1 MLRPSEITQRRER
14 ACGGGFSLIEMAI
27 VLLIMGI
34 AAGGAIPM
42 YAKQVQRHRAQ
53 ATKQEL
59 DTIKRALVDYYADNL
74 RFPDPDKGNIL
85 PAALLRLP
93 QSTTTDE
100 IYAGS
105 HYVYVQTTDG
115 KPFTELLVDG
125 ASIGRSAAVLYSR
138 GRNLIGDGAN
148 KDPSLGRFVQT
159 STDPAFDDVVVT
171 IAESEVRAVTAWRRE
186 ITEDAAVLNAAA
198 LLIADNDD
206 DADGLVDEDANPPP
220 GSTPQGP
227 QDPAGNAD
235 GVRDW
240 TLLDARGADALAAS
254 GRVAFAHHLVDAWG
268 NRYRWDKVNHRVY
281 SYGPNGVDNGGSGD
295 DIVP

>member
-1 MLRPSEITQRRER
+1 MFRWTNITMRCKV
-14 ACGGGFSLIEMAI
+14 ACVSGFSLIEMAI

-59 DTIKRALVDYYADNL
+59 ETIKRALVDYYADNL
-74 RFPDPDKGNIL
+74 KFPDPGKDRTL
-85 PAALLRLP
+85 PATVLRLP
-93 QSTTTDE
+93 QAAATDE
-100 IYAGS
+100 IYDGS
-105 HYVYVQTTDG
+105 RYVYVQTTNG
-115 KPFTELLVDG
+115 TPFTELLVDG

-138 GRNLIGDGAN
+138 GRNLQGDGLN
-148 KDPSLGRFVQT
+148 KDPSVGRFVQT

-171 IAESEVRAVTAWRRE
+171 ISESELRAVTAWRRE

-198 LLIADNDD
+198 QMIADNDD
-206 DADGLVDEDANPPP
+206 DGDGLVDEDASPPP

-227 QDPAGNAD
+227 QDTAGNAD
-235 GVRDW
+235 GVRAW
-240 TLLDARGADALAAS
+240 TLLDQRGADALAAS

-268 NRYRWDKVNHRVY
+268 NRYRWDTVQHRVY
-281 SYGPNGVDNGGSGD
+281 SCGPNGVDNAGGGD
-295 DIVP
+295 DLVP